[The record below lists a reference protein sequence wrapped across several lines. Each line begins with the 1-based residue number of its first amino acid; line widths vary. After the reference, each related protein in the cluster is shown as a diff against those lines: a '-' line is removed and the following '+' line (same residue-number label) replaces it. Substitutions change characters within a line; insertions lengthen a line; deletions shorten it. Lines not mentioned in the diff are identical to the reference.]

1 MVSNTK
7 EIALEQAIQE
17 HLTGKGPTSLG
28 DVPAHYDHSLYQ
40 LGLAADFNAEYAL
53 DTRIFWEFLESTQ
66 GKELAKLKARNPAD
80 WQRKI
85 RERFDRRNHGY

>member
-17 HLTGKGPTSLG
+17 HLTRNGPTSLG